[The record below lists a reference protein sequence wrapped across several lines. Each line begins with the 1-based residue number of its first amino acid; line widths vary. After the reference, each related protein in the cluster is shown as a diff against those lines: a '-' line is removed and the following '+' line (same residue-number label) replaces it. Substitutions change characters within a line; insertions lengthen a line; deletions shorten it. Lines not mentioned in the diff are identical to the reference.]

1 MEKLKKIA
9 NTLDSV
15 AKLIFYINIG
25 AAILLLVTWIIIF
38 GEVLKDQNTLR
49 EYLVLTL
56 GSVKVGIVPELAPS
70 LTYTN
75 IRFYAGMLMVFI
87 LTFFMLYGVKIAR
100 KILKP
105 MKEGLPF
112 DESVSKNLKT
122 LGILTLVGG
131 GIWSV
136 TKLII
141 DTTTY
146 KAYHISEL
154 FRPEIVTSVELS
166 ASLDTTFL
174 VIAAVFF
181 LLSYIFQYGAE
192 LQKLSDETL

>member
-1 MEKLKKIA
+1 MDKLKKIA

-15 AKLIFYINIG
+15 AKLIFYINMG
-25 AAILLLVTWIIIF
+25 AAILMFVVWIIIF
-38 GEVLKDQNTLR
+38 GEVLKDQNALR
-49 EYLVLTL
+49 EYLILTL
-56 GSVKVGIVPELAPS
+56 GSVKVGIVPEQAPS
-70 LTYTN
+70 VTYTN

-112 DESVSKNLKT
+112 DESISKNFKH
-122 LGILTLVGG
+122 LGVLILIGG

-141 DTTTY
+141 DTTTFNG
-146 KAYHISEL
+146 YHIREL
-154 FRPEIVTSVELS
+154 FRPEIVTNVELS
-166 ASLDTTFL
+166 VSLDTTFL
-174 VIAAVFF
+174 VIASSLKSSVII
-181 LLSYIFQYGAE
+181 SE
-192 LQKLSDETL
+192 

>member
-56 GSVKVGIVPELAPS
+56 GSVKVGIVPELAPP

>member
-1 MEKLKKIA
+1 MDKLKKIA

-15 AKLIFYINIG
+15 AKLIFYINMG
-25 AAILLLVTWIIIF
+25 AAILMLVVWIIIF
-38 GEVLKDQNTLR
+38 GEVLKDQNALR
-49 EYLVLTL
+49 EYLILTL
-56 GSVKVGIVPELAPS
+56 GSVKVGIVPEQAPS
-70 LTYTN
+70 VTYTN

-112 DESVSKNLKT
+112 DESISKNFKH
-122 LGILTLVGG
+122 LGVLILIGG

-141 DTTTY
+141 DTTTFNG
-146 KAYHISEL
+146 YHIREL

>member
-56 GSVKVGIVPELAPS
+56 GSVKVGIVPELAPP

-75 IRFYAGMLMVFI
+75 IRFYAGMLIVFI

>member
-15 AKLIFYINIG
+15 AKLIFYVNIG
-25 AAILLLVTWIIIF
+25 AVILLLILWIIIF
-38 GEVLKDQNTLR
+38 GEVMKDPNIFR
-49 EYLVLTL
+49 EYLILTL
-56 GSVKVGIVPELAPS
+56 GSVKVGIVPESAPS
-70 LTYTN
+70 VAYTN
-75 IRFYAGMLMVFI
+75 TRLGAGILIVFLVSI
-87 LTFFMLYGVKIAR
+87 LMLYGIKIAR

-112 DESVSKNLKT
+112 DESIPKNLKN
-122 LGILTLVGG
+122 LGILTLIGG
-131 GIWSV
+131 GIWSI

-141 DTTTY
+141 DTTTFN
-146 KAYHISEL
+146 AYHISEL
-154 FRPEIVTSVELS
+154 FRPEIVTKVELT

-174 VIAAVFF
+174 IIAAVFF